1 MIKRRNLIALLAAL
15 PAAGVPRWVNA
26 AVSID
31 GLRLAWDYSRQRASD
46 STVVV
51 WQDGR
56 QVFSGGQADKIRFP
70 GSTTK
75 TLTSIVAHTGGF
87 PLDTPAHTLLP
98 PEWVGGDERK
108 RTITIRHLMTMTSGL
123 QPHDLPSVADYYNVM
138 LSQPTVADIGTRW
151 AYASAPVD
159 LLAVC
164 MQRQTGKTLRQLFNE
179 RVSRKIGNPNV
190 ASWQTIGT
198 SWYTRGSSGINI
210 SARQMARIGQM
221 LLNRG
226 RLGSGTVMSTTQHAG
241 LISHASYLDSAQFQ
255 ATSNSPFTTIPQNN
269 TSPRSYLRLT
279 WSNRDRI
286 LGPTVPTNVYFAWG
300 INEQFL
306 AIFPTEK
313 LVVVRLGAGPRSDPA
328 FRIEFFKRVV
338 DAL

>member
-1 MIKRRNLIALLAAL
+1 MTF
-15 PAAGVPRWVNA
+15 P
-26 AVSID
+26 S
-31 GLRLAWDYSRQRASD
+31 AWDYSRQRASD

-56 QVFSGGQADKIRFP
+56 QVFSGGDANKIRAP

-87 PLDTPAHTLLP
+87 PLDTLVHTLLP
-98 PEWVGGDERK
+98 PEWVGGDDRK
-108 RTITIRHLMTMTSGL
+108 RTITFRHLMTMTSGL
-123 QPHDLPSVADYYNVM
+123 QPHDSPNVADYYNVM

-151 AYASAPVD
+151 AYASVPVD
-159 LLAVC
+159 LLAVA
-164 MQRQTGKTLRQLFNE
+164 MQRQTGRTLRQLFNE
-179 RVSRKIGNPNV
+179 RVSRRIGNPDIATWDTV
-190 ASWQTIGT
+190 GGST
-198 SWYTRGSSGINI
+198 YTRGSSGARI
-210 SARQMARIGQM
+210 SGRQMARVGQM

-226 RLGSGTVMSTTQHAG
+226 RLGSGVVMSTSQHAG

-255 ATSNSPFTTIPQNN
+255 ATPNSPFTTIPRNN
-269 TSPRSYLRLT
+269 ESPRSYLRLT
-279 WSNRDRI
+279 WSNRRGI

-306 AIFPTEK
+306 AIFPTER

-328 FRIEFFKRVV
+328 FRIEFFRRVV
-338 DAL
+338 DGL